1 MRIPFHRTST
11 AIALAMAGLLAAGCA
26 SQTPSDNESV
36 NNAGSGQS
44 DATSQNNPLNAQTSD
59 TITASGPTDAGST
72 TVPLPSGSTAQAAL
86 DPATSATVTGMDATM
101 TAPTAPTATTPAYPA
116 TAINDGRTAPPLD
129 AGAQSTRDAS
139 LSAEPALAPRADR
152 N

>member
-72 TVPLPSGSTAQAAL
+72 TVPLPSGSTAQATS
-86 DPATSATVTGMDATM
+86 DPATSGTATGMDATT
-101 TAPTAPTATTPAYPA
+101 TAPTTTTPAYPA
-116 TAINDGRTAPPLD
+116 AAINDGRTAPPLD

>member
-26 SQTPSDNESV
+26 SQSPSDNESV

-72 TVPLPSGSTAQAAL
+72 TVPLPSGSTAQATL
-86 DPATSATVTGMDATM
+86 DPATSGTVTGMDANS
-101 TAPTAPTATTPAYPA
+101 TAPTATTPAYPV

-129 AGAQSTRDAS
+129 AGTQSTRDAS